1 MRRAVV
7 TGLGIISCL
16 GNDKQTVTQSLRES
30 NSGIRYREDFAEMGL
45 KCNVGAVLDI
55 DPRDHIDRK
64 ILRFMGPSASRLH
77 GHGACYSGCGINRRY
92 GLKSENRPC
101 HGFWRGF
108 W

>member
-7 TGLGIISCL
+7 TGLGIISRL

-55 DPRDHIDRK
+55 DPKDHIDRK
-64 ILRFMGPSASRLH
+64 ILRFMGPSATPTWPR
-77 GHGACYSGCGINRRY
+77 
-92 GLKSENRPC
+92 SEL
-101 HGFWRGF
+101 
-108 W
+108 